1 MIPKFGDMSLPR
13 GNKVSDKRIPP
24 TKKPLCPERFFH
36 FSTSKK
42 RNYFAD
48 FLVEEALLQEELLL
62 LVFLAEAVL
71 FLALPEVA
79 DLQEEDLQ
87 LLEN

>member
-24 TKKPLCPERFFH
+24 TKNLSVQRGFSFFN
-36 FSTSKK
+36 FKK

>member
-1 MIPKFGDMSLPR
+1 MGICRCRAETRCLTSGFRPQKNLSVRR
-13 GNKVSDKRIPP
+13 G
-24 TKKPLCPERFFH
+24 FFI

-62 LVFLAEAVL
+62 LVFLAEAVA

-87 LLEN
+87 LLEI